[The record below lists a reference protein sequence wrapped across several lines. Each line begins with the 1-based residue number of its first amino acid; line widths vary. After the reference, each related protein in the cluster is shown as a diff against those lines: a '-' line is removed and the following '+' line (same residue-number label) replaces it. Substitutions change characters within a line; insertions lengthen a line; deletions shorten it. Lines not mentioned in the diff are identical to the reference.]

1 MSLVLFLRES
11 CVVMC
16 VPLSP
21 HLSLTAPAHRVS
33 RREAAPHVK
42 EKEKI
47 EMQSQHLVWYG
58 KVSSYNSPIPFQH
71 VLNVCIYVLARV
83 GVFPSGCG

>member
-1 MSLVLFLRES
+1 M
-11 CVVMC
+11 
-16 VPLSP
+16 
-21 HLSLTAPAHRVS
+21 S
-33 RREAAPHVK
+33 RREAAPHVMDCLK

-58 KVSSYNSPIPFQH
+58 KVSSYNSPMPFQH